1 MRKNKLK
8 KQYVKKIKEN
18 YEKKHI
24 SQFNLSENNRITYVY
39 KDDLKTSKT
48 EIVCV
53 SLEIKI
59 LDDWVTILYYDN
71 HHEGLLHRHKK
82 IAYKN
87 EADIVDYEG
96 VKKKGDWKKLMNWA
110 IEDIKNNYRYHK
122 KKFLRRN
129 RLLLKDI
136 MVEEY

>member
-1 MRKNKLK
+1 MNKSKLRKKYIK
-8 KQYVKKIKEN
+8 KAKKFF
-18 YEKKHI
+18 EKKHI

-39 KDDLKTSKT
+39 KDDLKKSRT

-82 IAYKN
+82 VAYKN

-96 VKKKGDWKKLMNWA
+96 VKKKGDWKKLMHWA
-110 IEDIKNNYRYHK
+110 IEDIENNYLHHK
-122 KKFLRRN
+122 KKFLNRN

-136 MVEEY
+136 KVEEF